1 MDERPGTDS
10 SNPKLR
16 RSLATLLIVVVA
28 FLAGVG
34 FAKALDRS
42 PSSAS
47 AQGQTDRYA
56 QVLND
61 LQRYYYK
68 KLDVTKLGTQGIT
81 KLLSTLHDPYTV
93 YFDQQQAR
101 QFSQELSGS
110 YTGVGVGVDVKS
122 GRLTVLQVFSGSPAA
137 QAGIKPG
144 DVIVSVDGKTTAG
157 QPASADVA
165 RITGPA
171 GTTVHLQVQPAGTT
185 RRESL
190 ALTRRAIS
198 VPLTTA
204 RLINDHGTKVGYVS
218 LSAFASGAGAK
229 VHAAVTGLQK
239 RGAKW
244 IVFDL
249 RNDGGGLVNEA
260 AAVAGDFLPHGR
272 TVVTT
277 QGAHSAKDVVTATG
291 GPATSLPMV
300 VLVNGN
306 TASASEIVTGA
317 LQDYHRATVIGSRT
331 FGKGVVQTVLPLS
344 GGAQLKITIAAYR
357 TPAGRDIN
365 HKGIQPNIVVNP
377 PAAGSGTAGHGGAG
391 SGATGS
397 ASSAAAAKDPVLAR
411 ALRFILSRH

>member
-1 MDERPGTDS
+1 M
-10 SNPKLR
+10 LV
-16 RSLATLLIVVVA
+16 AVAVA
-28 FLAGVG
+28 FVAGFGV
-34 FAKALDRS
+34 ARVLDRS
-42 PSSAS
+42 VAGAS
-47 AQGQTDRYA
+47 AQGQGDRYA
-56 QVLND
+56 QVLTD

-68 KLDVTKLGTQGIT
+68 PLDVAKLGRQGIV
-81 KLLSTLHDPYTV
+81 KLLAGLHDPYTV
-93 YFDQQQAR
+93 YFSPQEAK
-101 QFSQELSGS
+101 QFSQALSGS
-110 YTGVGVGVDVKS
+110 YTGIGVSVDVKS
-122 GRLTVLQVFSGSPAA
+122 GSLTVMQVFSGSPAA

-144 DVIVSVDGKTTAG
+144 DVIVAVDGKPTAG
-157 QPASADVA
+157 LPAATSVT

-171 GTTVHLQVQPAGTT
+171 GTPVHLQVQPAGTK

-190 ALTRRAIS
+190 TLTRRAIS
-198 VPLTTA
+198 TPLTTA

-218 LSAFASGAGAK
+218 LSAFATGAGAK
-229 VHAAVTGLQK
+229 VHAAVVGLQK
-239 RGAKW
+239 RGAQR

-260 AAVAGDFLPHGR
+260 AAVAGDFLPHGK

-277 QGAHSAKDVVTATG
+277 QGAHSARDVVTATG

-317 LQDYHRATVIGSRT
+317 LQDYHRAVVIGSRT

-365 HKGIQPNIVVNP
+365 HKGILPDIVVNQT
-377 PAAGSGTAGHGGAG
+377 ATGSGAATHAGAG
-391 SGATGS
+391 SASGAGG
-397 ASSAAAAKDPVLAR
+397 AAATDPVLAR
-411 ALRFILSRH
+411 ALRYILSGR